1 MSKNG
6 YRLRPVL
13 FGYQAC
19 IDFEREY
26 HSFVG
31 ETASGR
37 WTIGR
42 NRHIL

>member
-31 ETASGR
+31 ETAYS
-37 WTIGR
+37 
-42 NRHIL
+42 